1 MNNLEKLISKFK
13 QSKSTLERM
22 GLLGQMIKEIELLT
36 KQESRKV

>member
-1 MNNLEKLISKFK
+1 MNRLKDLIRQYETQKNIL
-13 QSKSTLERM
+13 TRL